1 MIRLLEGTVYI
12 EENMTIEERRKYL
25 SRMKPRYDRANRK
38 EQGRL
43 LDEMEAVTGMHRKS
57 ITRLLNSSLERQ
69 PRVRQRGSTYDK
81 PVQDT
86 IGIIAESFDYIC
98 AERLTPNLVWMA
110 EHLMK
115 HGELFLSP
123 TVRRKLEQISVSTV
137 QRMLNRLPKT
147 TYRPKRDK
155 SKRKKGFLQ
164 EIPTKRLPWDEGR
177 PGYFEADTVFHCG
190 ASASGEF
197 MCTVQMID
205 VATGWSE
212 RVSVLGRGYL
222 VMEDAFRRML
232 ARLPFPVLE
241 IHPDN
246 GSEFMNH
253 HLIRF
258 WKERV
263 QDVTLSRSRPYQK
276 DDNRFVEQ
284 KNGSLVRDYLGYDRL
299 DTVSQTW
306 VTNQLYDKMWVY
318 YNLFQPV
325 MRLEEKIYCPAQN
338 GQPAHTKRRHDL
350 ARTPFDR
357 LCQTDAIT
365 EEHKRQLETFRAR
378 INPRQLRQEIYAQ
391 IDDLFA
397 LPLAQAGIPE
407 NVHQTLLSS
416 SHPLKGDTLAHFNFN
431 RTVIRP

>member
-1 MIRLLEGTVYI
+1 MYI

-38 EQGRL
+38 ERGRL

-212 RVSVLGRGYL
+212 RVSVLGRSYL

-258 WKERV
+258 WKELV

-284 KNGSLVRDYLGYDRL
+284 KNSSLVRDYLGYDRL
-299 DTVSQTW
+299 DTVAQTW

-365 EEHKRQLETFRAR
+365 EEHKRQLETFRAH

-391 IDDLFA
+391 IDELFA

-416 SHPLKGDTLAHFNFN
+416 SHPLKGDTLAHLNLN
-431 RTVIRP
+431 RTVIRS